1 MSTKRFDSWVRSVG
15 QDPDPRFSLANERT
29 FLSWITTSLG
39 FLGAGLAVGT
49 IAPVRTTALT
59 VISVAW
65 IVMAAALALRAV
77 LRWFRIERAIR
88 NSQPLPVSASIPL
101 VALAL
106 AGLGVCSAIALYGA
120 GL

>member
-1 MSTKRFDSWVRSVG
+1 MVMRFDEWVRSQGV
-15 QDPDPRFSLANERT
+15 DPDPRFSLANERT

-39 FLGAGLAVGT
+39 FLGVGLAVFT
-49 IAPVRTTALT
+49 ISPVRTPALT
-59 VISVAW
+59 AISAAW
-65 IVMAAALALRAV
+65 ILVATALALRAV

-88 NSQPLPVSASIPL
+88 SSQPLPVSASIPL

-106 AGLGVCSAIALYGA
+106 AVLSVSSAVALYQA